1 MTQPTTRL
9 TAAGRSGVRIALAPL
24 EVRAN
29 SFVRAFTECLRS
41 GGFDTIAY
49 GYEPE
54 LPSGCRVVILH
65 WPNRFFA
72 PASAAAAEAA
82 EQLLAAWR
90 SARAAGTRFLWVA
103 HNVHPHDTAPR
114 HHALARGFI
123 DCLDGII
130 HLSRASAAA
139 IRAAHRPAVARE
151 LITRHGHYRELCAT
165 PLRPFPALDDGIRL
179 GYVGR
184 IRPYKNLESLLASSA
199 EAAVPGLEVSLA
211 GFRHDDSYAARIEA
225 LAASRADVR
234 LDLRSGFLSEAELE
248 AAIDHCHAIVL
259 PYRCILNSGTV
270 LLALSR
276 DRPVLAPRLGGLEE
290 LRDHVGDR
298 WLRLYDGDL
307 TASTVR
313 SFIDLLRTHDGGRC
327 DLSSHDWGPIAADLC
342 SFIDEVV

>member
-1 MTQPTTRL
+1 MTTATTG
-9 TAAGRSGVRIALAPL
+9 GRSGVRIALAPL

-29 SFVRAFTECLRS
+29 TFVRAFTESLRV
-41 GGFDTIAY
+41 GGFDVVSY

-54 LPSGCRVVILH
+54 LPPGTRVVILH

-72 PASAAAAEAA
+72 PASTGAAEAA

-103 HNVHPHDTAPR
+103 HNVHPHDSAPE

-123 DCLDGII
+123 ECLDGII
-130 HLSRASAAA
+130 HLSHESPAA
-139 IRAAHRPAVARE
+139 IHAAHRPSVARE

-165 PLRPFPALDDGIRL
+165 PIRPWTAREDGIRL

-184 IRPYKNLESLLASSA
+184 VRPYKNLESLLVSSA

-211 GFRHDDSYAARIEA
+211 GFRHDEPYAARIEA
-225 LAASRADVR
+225 LAAGRADIR
-234 LDLRSGFLSEAELE
+234 LDLRSSFLSESELE
-248 AAIDHCHAIVL
+248 AAIDDCHALVL
-259 PYRCILNSGTV
+259 PYRCILNSGTA

-290 LRDHVGDR
+290 LQDRVGGR

-307 TASTVR
+307 TAATLR
-313 SFIDLLRTHDGGRC
+313 SFVDLLRRHDGGRC
-327 DLSSHDWGPIAADLC
+327 DLSAYDWGPIAAELC